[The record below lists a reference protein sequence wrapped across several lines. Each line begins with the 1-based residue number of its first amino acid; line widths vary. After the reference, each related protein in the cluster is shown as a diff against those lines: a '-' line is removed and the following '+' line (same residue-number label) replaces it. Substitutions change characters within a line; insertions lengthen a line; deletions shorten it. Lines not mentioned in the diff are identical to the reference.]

1 MGTEPKKKS
10 TPFTASIRLRSLDAD
25 FLQNPSIMVACGCTS
40 EPFSPY
46 HSPCPAEEFWA
57 QVEHMDSPAR
67 RRSQLLSGLLIERQ
81 YIIYTLMT
89 KQSEVEVAKR
99 HWVHFAYLSTLR
111 SQEER
116 GDIISEWNETTSSG

>member
-1 MGTEPKKKS
+1 
-10 TPFTASIRLRSLDAD
+10 
-25 FLQNPSIMVACGCTS
+25 
-40 EPFSPY
+40 
-46 HSPCPAEEFWA
+46 
-57 QVEHMDSPAR
+57 MDSPAR

-116 GDIISEWNETTSSG
+116 GDIISEWNETMSSG